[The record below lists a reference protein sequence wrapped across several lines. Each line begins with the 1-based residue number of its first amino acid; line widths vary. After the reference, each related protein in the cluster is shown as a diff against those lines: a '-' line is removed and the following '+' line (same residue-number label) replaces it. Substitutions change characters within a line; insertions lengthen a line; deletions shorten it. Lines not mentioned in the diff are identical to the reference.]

1 MRILCL
7 SNGHGED
14 IIGLRI
20 LQALQQLP
28 GAPEIDVL
36 PIVGEGKLYQS
47 AGFSLIGKVQAM
59 PSGGFIYM
67 DGKQLARDIQGGLVK
82 LTLAQIQAVKDWGQQ
97 PEAVGVLAVG
107 DIVPMLF
114 AWRTGKPFVFVGTA
128 KSEYYL
134 RDEEDWLERDSW
146 WDDRLA
152 VLTGSVYYPW
162 ERWLMQRRNCRGIF
176 PRDRITAENLQRLGL
191 PAFDLGNPMMDGLAW
206 DGDGKHDELT
216 IALIPGSRVPE
227 AYGNWD
233 LMLKAVDRLGDRLQ
247 RPVTL
252 LAALAG
258 GLDRDRLLEGLAFW
272 RKGEEGSF
280 TNGLSGRKVTLKL
293 MPGRF
298 AEVLGRS
305 DMALAMAGTATE
317 QFVGLGKPVVT
328 ISGQGP
334 QFTPQF
340 AEAQVRLLGESVI
353 WVKTPEAVAGVMKQ
367 VLEDSD
373 RLQDIRK
380 NGLRRMG
387 REGAAERIAAQM
399 MKGFGIN
406 G

>member
-14 IIGLRI
+14 IIALRI
-20 LQALQQLP
+20 IQALQRLP

-36 PIVGEGKLYQS
+36 PIVGEGNLYQA
-47 AGFSLIGKVQAM
+47 AGLNLIGTVKAM

-82 LTLAQIQAVKDWGQQ
+82 LTLAQIGAVKAWGKQ
-97 PEAVGVLAVG
+97 PDALGVVAVG

-114 AWRTGKPFVFVGTA
+114 AWRSGKPFAFVGTA

-134 RDEEDWLERDSW
+134 RDEADWLARKSW

-152 VLTGSVYYPW
+152 VLTGSVYFPW

-191 PAFDLGNPMMDGLAW
+191 PAFDLGNPMMDGLEW
-206 DGDGKHDELT
+206 EGDDRHDELT

-227 AYGNWD
+227 AYENWT
-233 LMLKAVDRLGDRLQ
+233 LMLKAIDRLGDQLQ
-247 RPVTL
+247 QPVTF
-252 LAALAG
+252 LAALAP
-258 GLDRDRLLEGLAFW
+258 GLEADRLLEGLGFW
-272 RKGEEGSF
+272 RKGADGNFSS
-280 TNGLSGRKVTLKL
+280 GLSGRKMTLRL

-298 AEVLGRS
+298 AEVLARS
-305 DMALAMAGTATE
+305 DVALAMAGTATE

-328 ISGQGP
+328 MSGAGP

-340 AEAQVRLLGESVI
+340 AEAQCRLLGESVM
-353 WVKTPEAVAGVMKQ
+353 WVTGPEAVGPAMKQ
-367 VLEDSD
+367 VLGDSD

-387 REGAAERIAAQM
+387 PAGAADRIAAQLM
-399 MKGFGIN
+399 AGLARE
-406 G
+406 

>member
-14 IIGLRI
+14 IIALRI
-20 LQALQQLP
+20 IQALQRLP

-36 PIVGEGKLYQS
+36 PIVGEGKLYQA
-47 AGFSLIGKVQAM
+47 AGLPLIGTAKAM

-82 LTLAQIQAVKDWGQQ
+82 LTLAQIAAVQAWGKQ
-97 PEAVGVLAVG
+97 PDALGVVAVG

-114 AWRTGKPFVFVGTA
+114 AWRSGKPFAFVGTA

-134 RDEEDWLERDSW
+134 RDEADWLERNSW

-152 VLTGSVYYPW
+152 MLTGSVYFPW
-162 ERWLMQRRNCRGIF
+162 ERWLMRRRNCRGIF

-191 PAFDLGNPMMDGLAW
+191 PAFDLGNPMMDGLEWA
-206 DGDGKHDELT
+206 GSEVHDELT
-216 IALIPGSRVPE
+216 VALIPGSRLPE
-227 AYGNWD
+227 AYENWA
-233 LMLKAVDRLGDRLQ
+233 LILKAIDRLGDQLQ
-247 RPVTL
+247 QPVTL
-252 LAALAG
+252 LAAIAP
-258 GLDRDRLLEGLAFW
+258 GLERDRLVEGLGFW
-272 RKGEEGSF
+272 RKGADGRFSS
-280 TNGLSGRKVTLKL
+280 GLSGRKMTLRL

-298 AEVLGRS
+298 AEVLARS
-305 DMALAMAGTATE
+305 DVALAMAGTATE

-328 ISGQGP
+328 IPGAGP

-353 WVKTPEAVAGVMKQ
+353 WVAGPEAVGPAMKQ
-367 VLEDSD
+367 VLGDSD

-387 REGAAERIAAQM
+387 TAGAADRIAAQLM
-399 MKGFGIN
+399 AGLARE
-406 G
+406 

>member
-14 IIGLRI
+14 IIALRI
-20 LQALQQLP
+20 IQALQRLP

-36 PIVGEGKLYQS
+36 PIVGEGKLYQA
-47 AGFSLIGKVQAM
+47 AGLPLIGTAKAM

-67 DGKQLARDIQGGLVK
+67 DGTQLARDIQGGLVK
-82 LTLAQIQAVKDWGQQ
+82 LTL
-97 PEAVGVLAVG
+97 GVVAVG

-114 AWRTGKPFVFVGTA
+114 AWRSGKPFAFVGTA

-134 RDEEDWLERDSW
+134 RDESDWLERKSW

-152 VLTGSVYYPW
+152 MLTGSVYFPW
-162 ERWLMQRRNCRGIF
+162 ERWLMRRRNCRGIF

-206 DGDGKHDELT
+206 EGDDRHDELT

-227 AYGNWD
+227 AYGNWA
-233 LMLKAVDRLGDRLQ
+233 LMLKAIDRLGDQLQ
-247 RPVTL
+247 QPVTL
-252 LAALAG
+252 LAALAP
-258 GLDRDRLLEGLAFW
+258 GLERDRLVEDLGFW
-272 RKGEEGSF
+272 RKGAEESF
-280 TNGLSGRKVTLKL
+280 SSGLSGRKMTLRL

-298 AEVLGRS
+298 AEVLARS
-305 DMALAMAGTATE
+305 DVALAMAGTATE

-328 ISGQGP
+328 IAGAGP

-353 WVKTPEAVAGVMKQ
+353 WVTGPEAVGPAMKQ
-367 VLEDSD
+367 VLGDSD

-387 REGAAERIAAQM
+387 PVGAADRIAAQLM
-399 MKGFGIN
+399 ARLARE
-406 G
+406 